1 MTMSLPILEV
11 KDLVVEF
18 PQRRGILRALDGVS
32 LRVGPGEILGLVGES
47 GAGKSMTG
55 SAVIGLL
62 DPPGRITSGEVWVR
76 GRRIDG
82 LAEAEMRQVRGKE
95 IGAVFQDPLTALNP
109 LYTVG
114 QQLIETIQTHLGLS
128 ATQARQEAIALL
140 VETGIPAAEQ
150 RIDQYPHQFSGGMRQ
165 RVVIALALCVRP
177 QLVVADEPTTALDV
191 SIQAQIIGLLK
202 RVCKERGAA
211 VLLITH
217 DMGVIAETCDRVA
230 VMYSGRVVEEGPV
243 AQVIQ
248 APRHPYTAGLMAAIP
263 DIDQETHRLAHIPGS
278 MPRLDALPLGCGF
291 HPRCAFADDQC
302 RSSRPPLTDLGE
314 KTAAACWHLDATGQ
328 QSKPAFAGSQPFMV
342 TPTSRVAADSPEV
355 LAPLVEV
362 RGLSR
367 TFDVSDP
374 WLSRMLSGGK
384 RRHLRAVQEVSLSI
398 PKGKTFALVGESGCG
413 KSTMARMLVGL
424 DHPTQGE
431 VRFDGEPLHSA
442 LASAQS
448 MALRQRLQM
457 IFQDPFASL
466 NPRWT
471 VGDIVAEPLL
481 EHRLVGS
488 RAELSAQVGDLLA
501 SVGLAAKD
509 QQKYPHQFSGGQ
521 RQRISIARALA
532 TRPEFL
538 VCDEPTSALDVSVQA
553 QVLNLMQDLQRDR
566 GLTYLF
572 ISHNLAIV
580 RHLSDEVAVMY
591 LGRIVE
597 KGPTKKIFAAPR
609 HPYTRL
615 LMDAIPRTSGT
626 NRDRAPIQ
634 GEVPNPL
641 APPSGCAFHP
651 RCPRATE
658 ICATLDPE
666 VKVVGGVEVACH
678 WPHGL

>member
-1 MTMSLPILEV
+1 MAQPILEV
-11 KDLVVEF
+11 KDLIVEF

-32 LRVGPGEILGLVGES
+32 LCVGPGEILGLVGES

-128 ATQARQEAIALL
+128 AAQARQEAIALL

-165 RVVIALALCVRP
+165 RVVIALALCARP

-302 RSSRPPLTDLGE
+302 RSSRPPLSDLGGR
-314 KTAAACWHLDATGQ
+314 TAAACWHLDALSQ
-328 QSKPAFAGSQPFMV
+328 QKKPTSDGLQPFMV
-342 TPTSRVAADSPEV
+342 RPESKVTVDPTQP

-362 RGLSR
+362 HGLSR

-374 WLSRMLSGGK
+374 WLSRMLSGGR

-431 VRFDGEPLHSA
+431 VRFDGQSLHSA

-448 MALRQRLQM
+448 MALRRRLQM

-488 RAELSAQVGDLLA
+488 KRELTAQVGDLLA
-501 SVGLAAKD
+501 SVGLSEKD

-626 NRDRAPIQ
+626 NRDRSPIQ

-658 ICATLDPE
+658 ICATVDPQ
-666 VKVVGGVEVACH
+666 VKVVSGVEVACH